1 MDRKIAGILEEL
13 DRFVPERDKHVVIE
27 ARARNVVGAAINL
40 LSLIRESFSD
50 EEADELTRRL
60 LNSIKGEDVN
70 KFVRKIRELKEAEET
85 TARRRKKNV

>member
-1 MDRKIAGILEEL
+1 VTVDRKIAGILEEL

-50 EEADELTRRL
+50 EEAD
-60 LNSIKGEDVN
+60 
-70 KFVRKIRELKEAEET
+70 
-85 TARRRKKNV
+85 